1 MKVSVIIPVY
11 NVSKYIEKSI
21 NSICNQTMQN
31 DVECIIVNDRTP
43 DNSIE
48 KAKHVIANYKGPIKF
63 KIIEHEQNKGL
74 AAARSTGMKNA
85 QGDYVLH
92 LDSDDYYEN
101 NMIEELY
108 QNAIQNN
115 SDVSI
120 CDFFQT
126 YIDKESIYSVK
137 EINNPEEYVKSLIR
151 HNYNDS
157 VWNVWNKMFK
167 RELFYKNGIDWVE
180 GINFGEDNLICA
192 KLFCFI
198 KKVSKVNKPLYHYTH
213 YNTSSYTN
221 TLDTIVDEKTI
232 PVLTNIE
239 KFLRDKHLYSK
250 FETDINFRKLSIKII
265 LLRFGEK
272 ELRKYYNTL
281 YPNTYKYI
289 WKSPDISPLSKIK
302 LYLAHININLFNV
315 FETIHKQILKY
326 ENV

>member
-151 HNYNDS
+151 HNYNAS